1 MTEQNPQSS
10 PAKPFRQGGS
20 SVIFRFVMLFLF
32 ERGGGMGSPW
42 ALPKSLERARKRA
55 WYHAR
60 SCWFSKKNNDF
71 SCISVAPS
79 LHLAKSMKVRDEKWS
94 PPSINHKCSPGATIF
109 ALFTFYV
116 KNQRD
121 CRRSLWKR
129 KSCFVLER
137 VSCVSA
143 TLVWSRTRRIGVWR
157 LTFTK
162 SCDTE
167 SGRRNEMACF
177 SCFFVFFS
185 DRYKHRYNCGWA
197 SKTPP

>member
-20 SVIFRFVMLFLF
+20 SVIFRFVTLFLF

-60 SCWFSKKNNDF
+60 SCWFSMKNYDF
-71 SCISVAPS
+71 SCVSVVPS
-79 LHLAKSMKVRDEKWS
+79 PHLAKSTKVCDDKW
-94 PPSINHKCSPGATIF
+94 PPPYIRHKYAPGATIF
-109 ALFTFYV
+109 VLFTFYV
-116 KNQRD
+116 NNQGD
-121 CRRSLWKR
+121 CWHTLWKR

-137 VSCVSA
+137 FSCVSA
-143 TLVWSRTRRIGVWR
+143 TPVWSRTRGTGVWR

-162 SCDTE
+162 SCNTE
-167 SGRRNEMACF
+167 SGRRDEMSCF

-185 DRYKHRYNCGWA
+185 DRYKHRYNCG
-197 SKTPP
+197 